1 MKILIIGSSGQL
13 GKCATEI
20 LSKKHEIKTSAI
32 DIPSDFKYDLT
43 NDNLEKTLGEY
54 KPDIILLAAAYTHV
68 DGCEQNPE
76 LSYSINYKGTV
87 NVADY
92 CKKFDT
98 KLIFLSTDYVFD
110 GENGPYNED
119 DKTNPLNVYGQHKL
133 DSEIYI
139 KNNLKNYLIL
149 RTAWL
154 ADTKYD
160 DKNYVAQVLK
170 KLKNNETVKAVDDQ
184 FGNPTLTRNLVKNM
198 ETLLEKNISG
208 LYHLCGTAT
217 IDRFTYT
224 QKIANIFGFDK
235 NLVLKAK
242 SSDFPSTA
250 KRPRHGGLNTSKIQ
264 KNSGI
269 KLLNVKEMLEIM
281 KK

>member
-119 DKTNPLNVYGQHKL
+119 DKTNPLNVYGQHK
-133 DSEIYI
+133 
-139 KNNLKNYLIL
+139 
-149 RTAWL
+149 
-154 ADTKYD
+154 
-160 DKNYVAQVLK
+160 
-170 KLKNNETVKAVDDQ
+170 
-184 FGNPTLTRNLVKNM
+184 
-198 ETLLEKNISG
+198 
-208 LYHLCGTAT
+208 
-217 IDRFTYT
+217 
-224 QKIANIFGFDK
+224 
-235 NLVLKAK
+235 
-242 SSDFPSTA
+242 
-250 KRPRHGGLNTSKIQ
+250 
-264 KNSGI
+264 
-269 KLLNVKEMLEIM
+269 
-281 KK
+281 